1 MPERRALTAI
11 DPDDP
16 RAPSAEV
23 WAQLSEKER
32 ARVVAELPA
41 SVPFALYPPE
51 GDAHRSARDGI
62 RNVLD
67 SYYRRIG
74 RRVYVASEMVVYYPG
89 QPRFVPDV
97 LAVTDADPH
106 ERTTWVVSAEGKG
119 LDVVVEVLFHGE
131 ARKDLVANVERYAAL
146 GIPEYFVFDRRALS
160 LRGWRLQGDSPGRYE
175 PLLPQAGRLRSEVLG
190 LELTIEG
197 TRLRFYHG
205 TAALLDAEEVAD
217 KLGRLVDE
225 LVAKREAAEAERA
238 TAEKEREAAEKA
250 REAAEKARD
259 RERQARELL
268 ERELAEARAELGRL
282 KGKLRDGE

>member
-1 MPERRALTAI
+1 MAEPSAVKPV

-16 RAPSAEV
+16 RAPSEEV
-23 WAQLSEKER
+23 WAQLSAAER

-41 SVPFALYPPE
+41 SAPFELYPPE

-62 RNVLD
+62 RSVLD
-67 SYYRRIG
+67 SFYRRIG

-97 LAVTDADPH
+97 LAVTDVDPH

-119 LDVVVEVLFHGE
+119 LDVVVEVLFLGE
-131 ARKDLVANVERYAAL
+131 PHKDLVSNVERYAAL

-160 LRGWRLQGDSPGRYE
+160 LRGWRLQGARPGRYE

-190 LELTIEG
+190 LELTVEG

-225 LVAKREAAEAERA
+225 LVAKREV
-238 TAEKEREAAEKA
+238 AEKERVTAEQ
-250 REAAEKARD
+250 ERD
-259 RERQARELL
+259 QERQAKELL
-268 ERELAEARAELGRL
+268 ERELAEARAELRRL
-282 KGKLRDGE
+282 KEHPGPEGE